1 MNGDPNRDP
10 IRGAWHAVARAADVV
25 SAGAPT
31 AITLLDTPLVAYRDG
46 GGSAV
51 VLPAACPHRGTDLR
65 LGSVAGGCIRC
76 PYHGWDFGASGRCTH
91 IPSLGADGP
100 IPAGAHAQ
108 PATSSEH
115 DGLLWVSLDP
125 AADPSA
131 IPSFPVAGAIPGM
144 RLITGDP
151 LRWRTTPGRH
161 VENILDVAHFPFVHP
176 ATFGCPEAEVVE
188 GHEVAILPGGI
199 DCHVGV
205 TTRNPDTP
213 AGPLYPG
220 LGPIIRLGYH
230 YTVQLPYRTTLEFA
244 FPDGMRRALHEV
256 ATPTEDGECEIFWA
270 LLVDERLDSPDEDEL
285 AFANAVFAED
295 KPIIESQPG
304 GVRIDRTAE
313 VHVPADRLAVAYRR
327 ALREWG
333 VAADARV

>member
-1 MNGDPNRDP
+1 MSGDP
-10 IRGAWHAVARAADVV
+10 IRSAWHAVARAEDVA
-25 SAGAPT
+25 STGAPT
-31 AITLLDTPLVAYRDG
+31 PVTVLDTPLVAYRDG
-46 GGSAV
+46 GGAAV
-51 VLPAACPHRGTDLR
+51 MLPAACPHRGTDLG
-65 LGSVAGGCIRC
+65 LGSVDGGCIRC
-76 PYHGWDFGASGRCTH
+76 PYHGWQFGASGRCTR
-91 IPSLGADGP
+91 IPSLGADLR
-100 IPAGAHAQ
+100 IPDGAHAH
-108 PATSSEH
+108 AANARER
-115 DGLLWVSLDP
+115 DALLWVSLDP

-131 IPSFPVAGAIPGM
+131 IPSFPVAGAVAGM
-144 RLITGDP
+144 RLIAGEP

-161 VENILDVAHFPFVHP
+161 VENILDLAHFPFVHP
-176 ATFGCPEAEVVE
+176 ATFGCPEAEAVE
-188 GHEVAILPGGI
+188 PHEVTVAPGRF

-205 TTRNPDTP
+205 NTRNPDTP
-213 AGPLYPG
+213 TGPLYPA

-230 YTVQLPYRTTLEFA
+230 YTVQLPYRTTLEFS

-295 KPIIESQPG
+295 QPIIESQPG
-304 GVRIDRTAE
+304 GVRIDRAAE

-327 ALREWG
+327 AMREWG